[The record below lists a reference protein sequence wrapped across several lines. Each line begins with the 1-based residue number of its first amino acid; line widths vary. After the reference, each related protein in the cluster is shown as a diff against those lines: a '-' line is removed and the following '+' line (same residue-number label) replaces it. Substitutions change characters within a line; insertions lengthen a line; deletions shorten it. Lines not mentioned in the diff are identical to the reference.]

1 MLAIVPARGGSKGIP
16 NKCLRLLHGKPLL
29 LHICDT
35 LRQVPAVEKIVVTT
49 DSDEIAT
56 VANLHGYDTIRR
68 PAELAQDEIP
78 IGPVAAHASAQ
89 LGWRGPV
96 GIFQPTCPLI
106 SAQTITEAYDRWAAW
121 GYDSCGFVTP
131 ETHLLWDDL
140 GPLYESRVNR
150 QELNGQY
157 RELGV
162 FFTRQIPIG
171 PETMDPIIGP
181 LHLPFVVP
189 DCEAVDID
197 THADLETARRALGR
211 KTIEFRAAA
220 SKTVGSG
227 HLRRCLQLAEEL
239 SHHDVVFRFQP
250 QWPRWARDLVAE
262 RGWENRY
269 VDPDVVIFDRLDTS
283 INDVASLRA
292 HGTKVVT
299 LEDLGPG
306 SDLADLVVNELYDDR
321 RRGVLSGPR
330 WAVLR
335 PEFVGL
341 PPFLVRDS
349 ARTVLV
355 VFGGTD
361 PANLSGWAAQICAL
375 ESDVKLLVG
384 SGSTFGTVVPLGVEQ
399 VSGSVAAWMSQVD
412 LVVTS
417 AGRMAHEAA
426 AVGVPCVTVAVNE
439 RESRHSHCPG
449 ILRLGLW
456 ASLPDEALQETVRRL
471 LASPE
476 LRAEMSATS
485 RAAVDGRGG
494 RRIAQAIEAL
504 LEDR

>member
-1 MLAIVPARGGSKGIP
+1 VLAIVPARGGSKGIP
-16 NKCLRLLHGKPLL
+16 NKNLRLLHGKPLL

-35 LRQVPAVEKIVVTT
+35 LRQVPAVEQIVVTT
-49 DSDEIAT
+49 DSEEIAT
-56 VANLHGYDTIRR
+56 VATLHGYDIIRR

-106 SAQTITEAYDRWAAW
+106 SAATISEAYDRWAAW

-131 ETHLLWDDL
+131 ETHLLWDEL

-150 QELNGQY
+150 QESNGQY

-189 DCEAVDID
+189 DCEAIDID
-197 THADLETARRALGR
+197 THADLEAARRALGR
-211 KTIEFRAAA
+211 KTIEIRAAA

-227 HLRRCLQLAEEL
+227 HLRRCLQIAEEL

-250 QWPRWARDLVAE
+250 QWPRWARDLVRE
-262 RGWENRY
+262 RGWQHRI

-283 INDVASLRA
+283 VNDVASLKA
-292 HGTKVVT
+292 HGTKVVC

-306 SDLADLVVNELYDDR
+306 SDYADLVINELYDDR
-321 RRGVLSGPR
+321 RAGVLTGPR
-330 WAVLR
+330 WSVLR

-341 PPFLVRDS
+341 PEFQVREVG
-349 ARTVLV
+349 RTVLV

-361 PANLSGWAAQICAL
+361 PADLTGWASRIVAREA
-375 ESDVKLLVG
+375 DVRVLLGPGATVDVVG
-384 SGSTFGTVVPLGVEQ
+384 PGVSR
-399 VSGSVAAWMSQVD
+399 VAGSVAAWMSSVD

-417 AGRMAHEAA
+417 AGRMAHECA

-456 ASLPDEALQETVRRL
+456 ASLSDETLQGTVRRL

-476 LRAEMSATS
+476 LRGEMSATS
-485 RAAVDGRGG
+485 RAAVDGWGG
-494 RRIAQAIEAL
+494 RRIAQAIESL